1 MALHLPINAECNIQ
15 CTFCSSAGRNGDFS
29 LAKLKA
35 DIDADTIGHIQI
47 SGGDP
52 LLRDSAEL
60 LEIVTHCR
68 KKGKIIE
75 FQTNAV
81 LATRYDEKVFGL
93 IAKLVDFFNVNFS
106 AHNAELDEQ
115 VTLVPGGYDWRIKG
129 IHYMTKLGARV
140 RLTYIV
146 HNTNVHQAPDFVDFV
161 AREFPDVEW
170 IQFSYVK
177 GMGRAKGS
185 LNVIPRFEDAAGPL
199 NAAMKKCM
207 DYGIK
212 FDVDHIPVCFVRD
225 YKDHH
230 ADYQKMQDEQTGVH
244 LTEKQKTGECE
255 GCDLASWCPGP
266 RRDYVELHG
275 ALHS

>member
-29 LAKLKA
+29 VSKLKA
-35 DIDADTIGHIQI
+35 DIDADATGHVQI

-52 LLRDSAEL
+52 LLRDPADL
-60 LEIVTHCR
+60 LELVAYCK
-68 KKGKIIE
+68 KKGKIVE
-75 FQTNAV
+75 LQTNAV
-81 LATRYDEKVFGL
+81 LATRYNERVFAL
-93 IAKLVDFFNVNFS
+93 VSKLVDFFNVNFS
-106 AHNAELDEQ
+106 AHSPELDAA
-115 VTLVPGGYDWRIKG
+115 VTGVPGGFDWRVKG
-129 IHYMTKLGARV
+129 IHRMAELGARV

-146 HNTNVHQAPDFVDFV
+146 HNANVAHAPDFVDFV

-185 LNVIPRFEDAAGPL
+185 LGVIPKFEEAAGPL
-199 NAAMKKCM
+199 NAAMKKCV
-207 DYGIK
+207 DAGIR

-230 ADYQKMQDEQTGVH
+230 ADYRKMRLEQPGVH

-255 GCDLASWCPGP
+255 GCDLAAWCPGP
-266 RRDYVELHG
+266 RRDYVEVHG
-275 ALHS
+275 ALRS

>member
-29 LAKLKA
+29 VAKLKA
-35 DIDADTIGHIQI
+35 DVDGDSTGHIQI

-52 LLRDSAEL
+52 LLRDPADL
-60 LEIVTHCR
+60 LEIISHC
-68 KKGKIIE
+68 KKRGKIVE

-81 LATRYDEKVFGL
+81 LATRYNERAFVL

-106 AHNAELDEQ
+106 AHSAELDEA
-115 VTLVPGGYDWRIKG
+115 VTQVPGGYAWRIKG
-129 IHYMTKLGARV
+129 IHRMAALGARV

-146 HNTNVHQAPDFVDFV
+146 HNANVAHAPAFVDFT
-161 AREFPDVEW
+161 AKEFPDVEW

-177 GMGRAKGS
+177 GMGRAKGA
-185 LNVIPRFEDAAGPL
+185 LGVIPKFEEAAPYL
-199 NAAMKKCM
+199 NAAMAKCVA
-207 DYGIK
+207 YGIK
-212 FDVDHIPVCFVRD
+212 FDIDHIPVCFVREF
-225 YKDHH
+225 KDRH
-230 ADYQKMQDEQTGVH
+230 ADYRKMLREQPGVH

-266 RRDYVELHG
+266 RRDYVEVHG
-275 ALHS
+275 ALRS